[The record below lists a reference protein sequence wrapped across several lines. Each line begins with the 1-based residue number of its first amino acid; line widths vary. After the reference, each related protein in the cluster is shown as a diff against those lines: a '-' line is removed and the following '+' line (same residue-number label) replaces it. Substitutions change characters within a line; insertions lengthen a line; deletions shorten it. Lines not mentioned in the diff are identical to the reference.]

1 MDAVIV
7 SGMGAGSNEPMR
19 FNFKPLLSV
28 SGTNGIS
35 GDFRL
40 REWSGAT
47 KTSTLGSKEGCDYL
61 KVKPTEGKWN
71 RMINEDQSWSYHL
84 GTGT

>member
-1 MDAVIV
+1 MDTMIV
-7 SGMGAGSNEPMR
+7 SGMSAGSNEPLR

-28 SGTNGIS
+28 SGTDGLP

-40 REWSGAT
+40 REGSGAT
-47 KTSTLGSKEGCDYL
+47 KTSTLGSKEGCDCL
-61 KVKPTEGKWN
+61 KVKPTERKWN
-71 RMINEDQSWSYHL
+71 HMINKDQGWSCHL